1 MSVTPVFTPAHLFA
15 EIGPCEFDDYHA
27 FEATVVEHFDAHVL
41 DFPSGYRF
49 RDLVDWAL
57 QRQVVRREGHVIQI
71 APRGA
76 VDREVQVDAG

>member
-15 EIGPCEFDDYHA
+15 EIGPCEFDDYQA
-27 FEATVVEHFDAHVL
+27 FEATVVERFDAHVL

-57 QRQVVRREGHVIQI
+57 RRQVVRREGHVIQI
-71 APRGA
+71 APPDVVDRGA
-76 VDREVQVDAG
+76 WIDAG